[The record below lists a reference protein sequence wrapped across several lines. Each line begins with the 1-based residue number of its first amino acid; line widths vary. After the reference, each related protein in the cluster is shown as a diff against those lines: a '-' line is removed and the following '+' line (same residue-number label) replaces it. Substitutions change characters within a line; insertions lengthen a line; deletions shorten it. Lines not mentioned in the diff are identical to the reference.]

1 MQDFIDKHE
10 KHILGTL
17 SGFDR
22 VRFRGTFR
30 VLAVARLLLTWLNHQ
45 SVLIKDFGAFAESLT
60 LRLQAAVEQ
69 VARECLRARGCSMS
83 DRGGR
88 PSVISHANTILNVCS
103 TEKTGSRFSEH
114 GIRES
119 QRNLIS
125 GQTRTRRKLARRLAG

>member
-60 LRLQAAVEQ
+60 QRLQAAVEQ
-69 VARECLRARGCSMS
+69 VARECLRARGLLDERS
-83 DRGGR
+83 RR
-88 PSVISHANTILNVCS
+88 PAV
-103 TEKTGSRFSEH
+103 GYFSRKH
-114 GIRES
+114 DS
-119 QRNLIS
+119 QRLQYRENRLKI
-125 GQTRTRRKLARRLAG
+125 QRTWNS